1 MSLTIT
7 VSPETYE
14 LLERRAKKEGR
25 SIDQLAEILLQ
36 GQLEPRTREADM
48 DELLC
53 QALGLSKEELA
64 DLIANLP
71 PVAKLR
77 EEISKCIPPEV
88 KLSDEIIAMRE
99 E

>member
-14 LLERRAKKEGR
+14 LLEHRAEKERR
-25 SIDQLAEILLQ
+25 SVDQLAEILLQ
-36 GQLEPRTREADM
+36 GQLEPGTREADM
-48 DELLC
+48 DELLR

-64 DLIANLP
+64 DLTANLP
-71 PVAKLR
+71 PVDRLR
-77 EEISKCIPPEV
+77 EEISKCIPPEI